1 MFIAE
6 NSEKHRKLKLT
17 LSPPSS
23 SPKQFQVKALG
34 LIIYVYFCVRLQQNK
49 QNSMLPIVYYVYF

>member
-34 LIIYVYFCVRLQQNK
+34 LIIYVYFQQNK